1 VCYDGD
7 YVYIYNNVSVWVCV
21 FYSSIRFL
29 IVFILQEETTRH
41 QEEQKEWVLE
51 SAQLKDENEALK
63 VALSSLNTIGPQ
75 TTLECTNAPKQP
87 AEGGPSSVP
96 QVSEGDTA
104 SDEGIKAFGNM
115 DEATLRLEFE
125 KFADRKDHAPHGLSQ
140 SALTKALSALN
151 LVRTDDEIEEL
162 MARFDLDGN
171 GAIDFD
177 EFCIIVRLNSDV
189 EMVLKTL
196 GIERVMAAMMP
207 TGSTQDPLSAFFD
220 MDEGQVKAA
229 VVAAVNPIVTLITTA
244 IKKVQKAKK
253 HAGSGG
259 ESKFDNPLK
268 GGPVEVFYTGVTGVV
283 GEPHPDLEMG
293 VIKEH
298 RQEQDSQELFTT
310 R

>member
-1 VCYDGD
+1 MCYDGD
-7 YVYIYNNVSVWVCV
+7 HVHIHTCECWCVYSIVQFD
-21 FYSSIRFL
+21 FYF
-29 IVFILQEETTRH
+29 FFLQEETTQH
-41 QEEQKEWVLE
+41 QEERKEWALE

-75 TTLECTNAPKQP
+75 AAAANAPKQP
-87 AEGGPSSVP
+87 AEGGSSSAP
-96 QVSEGDTA
+96 QVLKGDTA

-140 SALTKALSALN
+140 SALTKALAALN
-151 LVRTDDEIEEL
+151 LAHTDDEIEEL
-162 MARFDLDGN
+162 MARFDLDCN
-171 GAIDFD
+171 GAIDFA

-220 MDEGQVKAA
+220 MDEGQVMAT

-259 ESKFDNPLK
+259 GSKFDNPLK
-268 GGPVEVFYTGVTGVV
+268 GGPVQEFYTVRFMYSV
-283 GEPHPDLEMG
+283 LE
-293 VIKEH
+293 
-298 RQEQDSQELFTT
+298 
-310 R
+310 